1 MKLIKSILLIATL
14 CITSNIANAQFGI
27 GPMLVY
33 GSQTEL
39 GFGVK
44 AKFGATDQIQ
54 ISPSFALL
62 ESTEIF
68 GIKATSSEI
77 NADAQYYFNPDANT
91 QIYGLAGLNMVFAKL
106 SGSGVIESESSSE
119 IGLNLG
125 GGAEFSISESIM
137 GFAQA
142 KYTVS
147 KADQLGIH
155 TGIYFTFGG

>member
-1 MKLIKSILLIATL
+1 MTAHTASG
-14 CITSNIANAQFGI
+14 QFSI

-33 GSQTEL
+33 GWQTEL

-44 AKFGATDQIQ
+44 AKFGATDHIQ

-68 GIKATSSEI
+68 GIKASSSEI
-77 NADAQYYFNPDANT
+77 NADGQYYFNPDSET
-91 QIYGLAGLNMVFAKL
+91 QFYGLAGLNLVFAKL
-106 SGSGVIESESSSE
+106 SGAGVIESESSSE

-125 GGAEFSISESIM
+125 AGAEFGISDSIQ

-142 KYTVS
+142 KYTLS

-155 TGIYFTFGG
+155 AGIYFSFGSN